1 MCVLEVLE
9 LEKNFHGETILKEI
23 NLRVNSAEIAGIVG
37 ENASGKS
44 VLFKCISGLMVFRKG
59 KIKIL
64 GEDITRSANY
74 QKELGALIE
83 YPAFIPSYSGF
94 RNLSL
99 LSKFNKKIN
108 NQEIKRCMHRLG
120 LDPEDRKP
128 VKKYSLGMRQKLG
141 IIAAVMEKP
150 KLILLDEPTNNLD
163 EASVM
168 LVHELIRE
176 MKEKYKSAILMTGH
190 NHEEIQNLCDCIYEL
205 KNGVLTKQKG

>member
-1 MCVLEVLE
+1 
-9 LEKNFHGETILKEI
+9 
-23 NLRVNSAEIAGIVG
+23 
-37 ENASGKS
+37 
-44 VLFKCISGLMVFRKG
+44 
-59 KIKIL
+59 
-64 GEDITRSANY
+64 
-74 QKELGALIE
+74 
-83 YPAFIPSYSGF
+83 
-94 RNLSL
+94 
-99 LSKFNKKIN
+99 
-108 NQEIKRCMHRLG
+108 MHRLG